1 MKKSIA
7 ILTASLT
14 LAFSTYAQQQ
24 QGFPVGNNGFFSF
37 GSGTGVPT
45 DTAMGS
51 LLGMLVAPMISK
63 GSDAKLVGALLGG
76 MGANAL
82 STARYNQ
89 QQQQQQMYQQPYPQA
104 QPRRVN
110 YANYNPQGN
119 AVYPTG
125 GEYVPEGMVNRNGMV
140 QSPFS
145 AFSVDP
151 KSNGIYRGQVIFD
164 PFTGAPFR
172 VP

>member
-1 MKKSIA
+1 MKKTIA
-7 ILTASLT
+7 IITAFLT
-14 LAFSTYAQQQ
+14 LAFSTHAQQQ
-24 QGFPVGNNGFFSF
+24 GGNGFFSF
-37 GSGTGVPT
+37 GGGTGVPT

-51 LLGMLVAPMISK
+51 LLGMLIAPMISK

-76 MGANAL
+76 MGANAV

-89 QQQQQQMYQQPYPQA
+89 QQQQMYQQA

-151 KSNGIYRGQVIFD
+151 KSNGIYRGQVIYD

>member
-1 MKKSIA
+1 MKKITA
-7 ILTASLT
+7 ILIVSLS
-14 LAFSTYAQQQ
+14 LPWSSFCQQ
-24 QGFPVGNNGFFSF
+24 QGGNGFFSF
-37 GSGTGVPT
+37 GGGTGVPT

-51 LLGMLVAPMISK
+51 LLGMLIAPMISK

-76 MGANAL
+76 MGANAV

-89 QQQQQQMYQQPYPQA
+89 QQQQQFYQQSQA

-119 AVYPTG
+119 SVYPTS
-125 GEYVPEGMVNRNGMV
+125 GEYMPEGMINRNGMI

-145 AFSVDP
+145 QFSVDP
-151 KSNGIYRGQVIFD
+151 KSNGIYHGQVIYD

>member
-1 MKKSIA
+1 MKKITA
-7 ILTASLT
+7 TLILALSLPW
-14 LAFSTYAQQQ
+14 LSYCQQ
-24 QGFPVGNNGFFSF
+24 QGGNGFFSF

-51 LLGMLVAPMISK
+51 LLGMLIGPMVSK

-82 STARYNQ
+82 STARYNSQ
-89 QQQQQQMYQQPYPQA
+89 QQQQFYQQPQPYPQT

-110 YANYNPQGN
+110 YANYNPHGN
-119 AVYPTG
+119 SVYPTSG
-125 GEYVPEGMVNRNGMV
+125 DYVPEGMVNRNGLV

-145 AFSVDP
+145 QFSVDP
-151 KSNGIYRGQVIFD
+151 KSNGIYRGQVIYD

-172 VP
+172 IP

>member
-1 MKKSIA
+1 
-7 ILTASLT
+7 
-14 LAFSTYAQQQ
+14 
-24 QGFPVGNNGFFSF
+24 
-37 GSGTGVPT
+37 
-45 DTAMGS
+45 MGS
-51 LLGMLVAPMISK
+51 LLGMLIAPMISK

-76 MGANAL
+76 MGANAV

-89 QQQQQQMYQQPYPQA
+89 QQQQQQQQFYQQSQA

-119 AVYPTG
+119 SVYPTS
-125 GEYVPEGMVNRNGMV
+125 GEYMPEGMINRNGMI

-145 AFSVDP
+145 QFSVDP
-151 KSNGIYRGQVIFD
+151 KSNGIYHGQVIYD